1 MVTLGVTVVITE
13 IAEVEADAVVGE
25 AHGAFDVII
34 TVTTSP
40 LFNEVDVNV
49 LFVAP
54 DTFPPLICHWYVGV
68 VPPFVGFAVNVTLV
82 PEQIADP
89 GVPEIVTLGVT
100 VVITEIAE
108 VEADAVVGEAHGA
121 FEVMMTVTTSPLFNE
136 VDVNVLFVAPDT
148 FPPLICHW

>member
-40 LFNEVDVNV
+40 LFSEVDVNV

-54 DTFPPLICHWYVGV
+54 DTFPPLICHW
-68 VPPFVGFAVNVTLV
+68 
-82 PEQIADP
+82 
-89 GVPEIVTLGVT
+89 
-100 VVITEIAE
+100 
-108 VEADAVVGEAHGA
+108 
-121 FEVMMTVTTSPLFNE
+121 
-136 VDVNVLFVAPDT
+136 
-148 FPPLICHW
+148 